1 MPALVWGLYMLET
14 AHYLHCLYAVLYIN
28 AWSKDSWV
36 LFFHH
41 IVALLL
47 ISISYLTRTYRIGI
61 LVLYLHDICDVI
73 MESCKVRY
81 LPSHCIELNVVKCL
95 GPYFTGYQLLFSLN
109 NL

>member
-1 MPALVWGLYMLET
+1 MLALPLLTAVYPLPGFSLSDRVPALVWFLYMLET
-14 AHYLHCLYAVLYIN
+14 AHYLHCLYAVLYLN

-61 LVLYLHDICDVI
+61 LVLYLHDICDVSI
-73 MESCKVRY
+73 NCVTK
-81 LPSHCIELNVVKCL
+81 L
-95 GPYFTGYQLLFSLN
+95 
-109 NL
+109 